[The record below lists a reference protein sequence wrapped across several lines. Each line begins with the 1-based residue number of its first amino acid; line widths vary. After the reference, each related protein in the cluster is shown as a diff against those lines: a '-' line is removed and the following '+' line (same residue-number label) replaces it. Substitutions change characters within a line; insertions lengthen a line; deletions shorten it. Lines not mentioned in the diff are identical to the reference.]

1 MRLVPV
7 HLIVHLTQYIANE
20 VGKQDRNTQGFL
32 TKNILKAPPSEF
44 ARLPWVPTL
53 PDTCILM
60 KDTNEGSIVD
70 NTD

>member
-32 TKNILKAPPSEF
+32 TKNILKAPPS
-44 ARLPWVPTL
+44 
-53 PDTCILM
+53 
-60 KDTNEGSIVD
+60 
-70 NTD
+70 